1 LTVAVT
7 WASFAACDD
16 QVRISPRVFAEA
28 WIGGWSRSQDCRQ
41 HPPDAQRPVQS
52 FRKEAVVTS
61 DAWAVAAQLRTDTQA
76 LANAADAAGKA
87 PSIHHTQPWRW
98 SLAGDELDLYVDYRR
113 GLEVTD
119 IEARFAVLS
128 CGAALHRAVV
138 SLTADG
144 LYAVVVRLPNRAHPG
159 HLAQVHIGHQIP
171 VVGTVR
177 HRQTAGPRYASRRS
191 DLGAGIDGDT
201 VWSITAA
208 VQSTGT
214 RLLLLRSAQVFELG
228 VAADH
233 AQRTAAGK
241 AAWQVER
248 GYWIGGDRPL
258 DGSVPGAAPPAT
270 TPGHDGDPLA
280 SHAHG
285 HAEVIAILYGS
296 EDSTLAWLRAGEALS
311 AAWLAAAE
319 LAVSVMPLSAMI
331 EIASTRE
338 KMQRLLGGLGFP
350 YLVLRFGTIEPI
362 DTTEPHTPRPPAD
375 PTIDVR
381 NAKG

>member
-1 LTVAVT
+1 
-7 WASFAACDD
+7 
-16 QVRISPRVFAEA
+16 
-28 WIGGWSRSQDCRQ
+28 
-41 HPPDAQRPVQS
+41 
-52 FRKEAVVTS
+52 VTS
-61 DAWAVAAQLRTDTQA
+61 DASVGAAHARTDTQA

-98 SLAGDELDLYVDYRR
+98 SLAGEELDLYVDYRR

-144 LYAVVVRLPNRAHPG
+144 VPAVVARLPNRAHPG

-177 HRQTAGPRYASRRS
+177 HRQTVGPRYASRRP
-191 DLGAGIDGDT
+191 DGTGIDGDT

-214 RLLLLRSAQVFELG
+214 RLHLLRPAQVFQLA

-233 AQRTAAGK
+233 AERTAAGK

-248 GYWIGGDRPL
+248 GYWTGGDRPL
-258 DGSVPGAAPPAT
+258 GGSIPDAASPAT
-270 TPGHDGDPLA
+270 TPGHDGDRLT
-280 SHAHG
+280 SQAHG
-285 HAEVIAILYGS
+285 RGAVIAILYGS

-311 AAWLAAAE
+311 AAWLTATE
-319 LAVSVMPLSAMI
+319 LAVSVMPLSATI
-331 EIASTRE
+331 EIPITRE
-338 KMQRLLGGLGFP
+338 KMRRLLGGLGFP
-350 YLVLRFGTIEPI
+350 FLVLRFGTIEPI
-362 DTTEPHTPRPPAD
+362 DTAEPHTPRLS
-375 PTIDVR
+375 R
-381 NAKG
+381 NGSVTTGQYL